1 MSVRLS
7 VRPSVCLSVT
17 HFLGCCQISRVIIY
31 WDMST
36 KYKSF
41 VIDSFLG
48 SKVKGQGRRG
58 QIAQKACQRDNSKS
72 FFPIFTKFGT
82 AIV

>member
-1 MSVRLS
+1 
-7 VRPSVCLSVT
+7 
-17 HFLGCCQISRVIIY
+17 
-31 WDMST
+31 MST

-58 QIAQKACQRDNSKS
+58 QIAQKACQHDNSKS
-72 FFPIFTKFGT
+72 FGPIFTKFGT
-82 AIV
+82 AIM